1 MARITI
7 LGHAVGI
14 RYIFCDITADYN
26 RKMRLLVLAA
36 VLFLACMDP
45 GRDSLLYA
53 NFQADVSSKH
63 D

>member
-1 MARITI
+1 MWTGIVMAVSI
-7 LGHAVGI
+7 
-14 RYIFCDITADYN
+14 
-26 RKMRLLVLAA
+26 LAA